1 LDRPAVGGNAFI
13 VEWWLGAIQHEIKG
27 GKAEMSHLVVV
38 TFDNPD
44 EAAQVRETLR
54 SAQRADY
61 LSLDDSA
68 VVVKD
73 EDGKIHVKNEMDRGV
88 KIGAVG
94 GGLLGL
100 LLAGVFFPVGGL
112 VIGAIAGGL
121 IGKMADTGV
130 DQKFVKQVE
139 EEMQPGTSAL
149 FFIVR
154 EANPD
159 VAIAALKPYKGT
171 VYHTSFPPE
180 AEEELRR
187 ILSKRI

>member
-1 LDRPAVGGNAFI
+1 
-13 VEWWLGAIQHEIKG
+13 
-27 GKAEMSHLVVV
+27 MSYLVVV
-38 TFDNPD
+38 TFDNAE
-44 EAAQVRETLR
+44 EAGKVRETLR
-54 SAQRADY
+54 SAQRSDY

-73 EDGKIHVKNEMDRGV
+73 KEGKIHINNEMDRGI

-100 LLAGVFFPVGGL
+100 LLASVFFPVAGIL
-112 VIGAIAGGL
+112 VGAALGGL
-121 IGKMADTGV
+121 IGKSVDLGV
-130 DQKFVKQVE
+130 DQKFVKEVADGLE
-139 EEMQPGTSAL
+139 PNTSAI

-159 VAIAALKPYKGT
+159 VAVAALKPYKGT
-171 VYHTSFPPE
+171 VRHTSFPPE

-187 ILSKRI
+187 ILKKRI

>member
-1 LDRPAVGGNAFI
+1 
-13 VEWWLGAIQHEIKG
+13 
-27 GKAEMSHLVVV
+27 MSHLVVV

-44 EAAQVRETLR
+44 EAAKVRESLR

-68 VVVKD
+68 IVVKD
-73 EDGKIHVKNEMDRGV
+73 EEGKVHVKNEMDRGV
-88 KIGAVG
+88 KIGTVG

-100 LLAGVFFPVGGL
+100 LIGGIFFPIAGLLIGALAGALVGASAKLG
-112 VIGAIAGGL
+112 I
-121 IGKMADTGV
+121 
-130 DQKFVKQVE
+130 DQKFVKEVGE
-139 EEMQPGTSAL
+139 DLQPGTSAL

-171 VYHTSFPPE
+171 VRHTSFPPE